1 MVASFIN
8 RIGTAVP
15 AFDVHD
21 AFVEYAGSL
30 LTGNEPGCSMRF
42 LKSMLLRWRKN
53 ALYDFGIGRVQ
64 DGLAYRL
71 SGSKCCCRGR
81 QVPLT
86 LAREIPDCLPA
97 IVGGRRLEDISLW
110 ALYPGGRSILDALS
124 EALGLNEDA
133 LRHLREVLRCFGN
146 MSSAT
151 IMFVLKSMLRTKS
164 ASGLGCAM
172 AFGPGLAAESMIFEV
187 AGRSRR
193 SDRCRRSQSS

>member
-1 MVASFIN
+1 
-8 RIGTAVP
+8 
-15 AFDVHD
+15 
-21 AFVEYAGSL
+21 
-30 LTGNEPGCSMRF
+30 
-42 LKSMLLRWRKN
+42 MLL
-53 ALYDFGIGRVQ
+53 
-64 DGLAYRL
+64 
-71 SGSKCCCRGR
+71 SG

-86 LAREIPDCLPA
+86 LAREIPGCLPA
-97 IVGGRRLEDISLW
+97 IVGGRRREDISLW

-172 AFGPGLAAESMIFEV
+172 AFGPGLAAESMIFELGTV
-187 AGRSRR
+187 SEML
-193 SDRCRRSQSS
+193 